1 MSIFA
6 WKIEAAYTET
16 VIHQLTGT
24 LRGRGESFVV
34 ISCGGVGY
42 KVYAGGKTLAG
53 LPAAGAEVTLYTHLS
68 VKEDALDLYGFPD
81 EISLK
86 LFELLISISGVGPK
100 TALGVLDLDTVPNIQ
115 AAILERRT
123 DLLAR
128 ASGIGKKTAERI
140 VLELQSRVALVGAM
154 ERTKSMDVNL
164 EVEEALVTL
173 GYPRAEARR
182 AIELLGPAQAATTEA
197 RLKEAL
203 KALGRK

>member
-1 MSIFA
+1 M
-6 WKIEAAYTET
+6 
-16 VIHQLTGT
+16 IHQLTGT
-24 LRGRGESFVV
+24 FTARTETFAV

-42 KVYAGGKTLAG
+42 KVFAGRKTLAG
-53 LPAAGAEVTLYTHLS
+53 LPNPGAEVTLYTHLS
-68 VKEDALDLYGFPD
+68 VKEDALDLFGFPD
-81 EISLK
+81 GQALK
-86 LFELLISISGVGPK
+86 LFELLLSVSGVGPK
-100 TALGVLDLDTVPNIQ
+100 TALGILDLDTVPNIQ

-164 EVEEALVTL
+164 EVEEALVML
-173 GYPRAEARR
+173 GYQRAEARR
-182 AIELLGPAQAATTEA
+182 AIEGLGPADPDRAVGAGGTSTEM

-203 KALGRK
+203 KALSRK